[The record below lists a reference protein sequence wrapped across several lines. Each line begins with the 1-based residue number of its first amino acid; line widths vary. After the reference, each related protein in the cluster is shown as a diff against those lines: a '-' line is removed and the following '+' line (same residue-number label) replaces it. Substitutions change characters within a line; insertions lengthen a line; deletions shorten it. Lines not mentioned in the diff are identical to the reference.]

1 MCIDG
6 LNFHDNPT
14 GKNKVSLLQWKD
26 CRIELKNGQNIEVN
40 VFNYARNKGESKAFT
55 IRNVSS
61 ITHSLLQIFLRRLRK
76 KLFYGDYMNIDKEY
90 LS

>member
-1 MCIDG
+1 MRWHSDTHGFAYQAEII
-6 LNFHDNPT
+6 T
-14 GKNKVSLLQWKD
+14 RLLD
-26 CRIELKNGQNIEVN
+26 EGATYIEVN

-76 KLFYGDYMNIDKEY
+76 KLFYGDH
-90 LS
+90 